1 MAIRVMGQQRPMI
14 GRPAPVGPGHQRKVA
29 ILGTNLSSLQ
39 FAPYDDPSWE
49 IWAHASI
56 VNRIPKGAA
65 TLFIDLHPPHCF
77 KETRKNGFKD
87 YYGWLQHQTTPILMQ
102 ETYPDIPAA
111 MRFPRERIKNEWP
124 NVPLGSQTAWMIAL
138 ALIQGV
144 THIGLYGTH
153 YAHDSEYRM
162 QRANTERW
170 VGIAEGRGVIIICPK
185 ENPLCHEPAEDYA
198 YESHS
203 TPEKYE
209 ALKKVFAESLAKV
222 AFSDKLLVE
231 CETDDQLAEA
241 ARIRREKDPAW
252 AREIAKIPASEKIP
266 QGLLDMEERQRNK
279 AAVMIA
285 QIAEARTKAY
295 QEIAAEAETKAAV
308 EQEPVPV

>member
-1 MAIRVMGQQRPMI
+1 MAIRIPGQQRAYV
-14 GRPAPVGPGHQRKVA
+14 GRPAMVGPGHARKVA
-29 ILGTNLSSLQ
+29 ILGSNLSSLQ

-56 VNRIPKGAA
+56 VNRIPKGTA

-77 KETRKNGFKD
+77 KEVRKNGFKD
-87 YYGWLQHQTTPILMQ
+87 YYGWLQKQTTPIFMQ
-102 ETYPDIPAA
+102 DAYAEIPAA
-111 MRFPRERIKNEWP
+111 VRFPRERIKNEWP
-124 NVPLGSQTAWMIAL
+124 GVPIGSQTAWMIAL

-170 VGIAEGRGVIIICPK
+170 VGIAEGRGVILICPK

-198 YESHS
+198 YESHD

-222 AFSDKLLVE
+222 AFSDSALVP
-231 CETDDQLAEA
+231 CETEDQIQEA

-252 AREIAKIPASEKIP
+252 FREIAKIPDAEKIP
-266 QGLLDMEERQRNK
+266 QGLLDMEERQRNQ
-279 AAVMIA
+279 AALWISQV
-285 QIAEARTKAY
+285 AEARSKAS
-295 QEIAAEAETKAAV
+295 AAQAI
-308 EQEPVPV
+308 EQPTEGEPVPA